1 MTLDQIVRAV
11 APDYETMRGML
22 DTLKKRFPNA
32 RLGVCGRSWAGRSIY
47 ALSIGPRENSVLY
60 AGGFH
65 GQEWLTPLLLL
76 RFFERTATAVWEGK
90 EFSAIPIQDVLRR
103 RGMVIIPCV
112 NPDGVQIALH
122 GARGAGCYEGLA
134 TRVSGNDFSRWN
146 ANARG
151 VDINHNF
158 DAGWETLHQMEQES
172 GITGPAPR
180 QYGGDT
186 PESEP
191 ETQALVRL
199 CRSQPFRHAL
209 AFHSQGEE
217 IFWEYG
223 ESTPERGRM
232 MAKIFSASS
241 GYRLVENDGLAS
253 HGGFKDWFISEF
265 GRPAFTFEIGKGE
278 NPLPLSDFEQIYEKL
293 EETLLLAALM

>member
-1 MTLDQIVRAV
+1 
-11 APDYETMRGML
+11 
-22 DTLKKRFPNA
+22 
-32 RLGVCGRSWAGRSIY
+32 
-47 ALSIGPRENSVLY
+47 
-60 AGGFH
+60 
-65 GQEWLTPLLLL
+65 
-76 RFFERTATAVWEGK
+76 
-90 EFSAIPIQDVLRR
+90 
-103 RGMVIIPCV
+103 MVIIPCV

-158 DAGWETLHQMEQES
+158 DAGWDTLHQMEQES

-180 QYGGDT
+180 QYGGDA

-223 ESTPERGRM
+223 ENTPERGRM

-241 GYRLVENDGLAS
+241 GYRLVDNL
-253 HGGFKDWFISEF
+253 KDTLYALSLSSAEF
-265 GRPAFTFEIGKGE
+265 GPNLAAR
-278 NPLPLSDFEQIYEKL
+278 PLPLRSAKGKIPFP
-293 EETLLLAALM
+293 

>member
-1 MTLDQIVRAV
+1 MEQIVRA
-11 APDYETMRGML
+11 AKPDFETMRSML
-22 DTLKKRFPNA
+22 DALKKRFPAA
-32 RLGVCGRSWAGRSIY
+32 RLGVCGRSLAGRPIY
-47 ALSIGPRENSVLY
+47 TLAIGPAAHSVLY

-76 RFFERTATAVWEGK
+76 RFFERTAEAVWEDG
-90 EFSAIPIQDVLRR
+90 EFSAIPVQAALQG
-103 RGMVIIPCV
+103 RGIVIVPCV

-122 GARGAGCYEGLA
+122 GAEGAGGYEELA
-134 TRVSGNDFSRWN
+134 LRVSGGDFSRWN

-172 GITGPAPR
+172 GIIGPAPR
-180 QYGGDT
+180 QYGGES

-199 CRSQPFRHAL
+199 CRNHSFRHAL

-223 ESTPERGRM
+223 ADTPERGRR
-232 MAKIFSASS
+232 MAKVFSAAS

-253 HGGFKDWFISEF
+253 HGGFKDWFLSEF
-265 GRPAFTFEIGKGE
+265 KRPGFTFEIGKGE
-278 NPLPLSDFEQIYEKL
+278 NPLPLADFEPIYAQL

>member
-1 MTLDQIVRAV
+1 MDQIVRAV
-11 APDYETMRGML
+11 EPDYETTRAML
-22 DTLKKRFPNA
+22 DALKRRFPHA
-32 RLGVCGRSWAGRSIY
+32 RLGVCGRSLSGRSIY
-47 ALSIGPRENSVLY
+47 TLSIGPQENPVLY

-76 RFFERTATAVWEGK
+76 RFFERTATAVWEGDN
-90 EFSAIPIQDVLRR
+90 FSAIPIQDALHG
-103 RGMVIIPCV
+103 RGMMIVPCV

-122 GARGAGCYEGLA
+122 GAQGAGRYEALA
-134 TRVSGNDFSRWN
+134 TQISGGDFSRWN

-158 DAGWETLHQMEQES
+158 NAGWETLHQMEQES

-180 QYGGDT
+180 QYGGT
-186 PESEP
+186 APESEP

-199 CRSQPFRHAL
+199 CRAHSFRHAL

-223 ESTPERGRM
+223 EHTPERGRM
-232 MAKIFSASS
+232 MAKIFAASS
-241 GYRLVENDGLAS
+241 GYQLVENDGLAS

-265 GRPAFTFEIGKGE
+265 NRPGFTFEIGRGE
-278 NPLPLSDFEQIYEKL
+278 NPLPLSGFEQIYEKL

>member
-1 MTLDQIVRAV
+1 MDQITQAA
-11 APDYETMRGML
+11 APDYETLRDML
-22 DTLKKRFPNA
+22 DRLKKRFPPA
-32 RLGVCGRSWAGRSIY
+32 RLGVCGRSLAGRSIY
-47 ALSIGPRENSVLY
+47 ALSIGPMENPVLY

-76 RFFERTATAVWEGK
+76 RFFERTAAAVWEGGD
-90 EFSAIPIQDVLRR
+90 FADLPIQDALHR
-103 RGMVIIPCV
+103 RGIVLVPCV

-122 GARGAGCYEGLA
+122 GAQGAGRYEALA
-134 TRVSGNDFSRWN
+134 ARVSGNDFSRWN

-158 DAGWETLHQMEQES
+158 NAGWETLRQMERES

-180 QYGGDT
+180 QYGGEA

-199 CRSQPFRHAL
+199 CRSHPFRHAL

-223 ESTPERGRM
+223 KSTPERGRM
-232 MAKIFSASS
+232 MAKLFAASS

-253 HGGFKDWFISEF
+253 HGGFKDWFIAEF
-265 GRPAFTFEIGKGE
+265 GRPGFTFEIGRGE
-278 NPLPLSDFEQIYEKL
+278 NPLPLEDFEPIYEKL

>member
-1 MTLDQIVRAV
+1 MMDQIVRA
-11 APDYETMRGML
+11 ATPDYETLRTML
-22 DTLKKRFPNA
+22 EQLKKRFPKA
-32 RLGVCGRSWAGRSIY
+32 RLGVCGRSLAGRSIY
-47 ALSIGPRENSVLY
+47 SLSIGSMQSPVLY
-60 AGGFH
+60 TGGFH

-76 RFFERTATAVWEGK
+76 RFFERTAAAVWEGRD
-90 EFSAIPIQDVLRR
+90 FSAFPVRDALHGRGIVL
-103 RGMVIIPCV
+103 VPCV

-122 GARGAGCYEGLA
+122 GAQGAGCYEA
-134 TRVSGNDFSRWN
+134 FAAEVSGNDFRRWN

-158 DAGWETLHQMEQES
+158 DAGWETLHQMERES
-172 GITGPAPR
+172 GIAGPAPR
-180 QYGGDT
+180 QYGGEA

-199 CRSQPFRHAL
+199 CRSHPFRHAL

-223 ESTPERGRM
+223 ENTPERGRL
-232 MAKIFSASS
+232 MAEIFAASS

-253 HGGFKDWFISEF
+253 HGGFKDWFLSEF
-265 GRPAFTFEIGKGE
+265 GRPGFTFEIGRGE
-278 NPLPLSDFEQIYEKL
+278 NPLPLDDFEQIYETL
-293 EETLLLAALM
+293 ENTLLLAALI